1 MTKQKAEVRFVED
14 KCLVIKDG
22 KTIEIGKSVN
32 GGLYKLYSPVVSSAE
47 SAYFATTNAPL
58 STWHY
63 RYGHL
68 NNSLSRVYGLVFR
81 LCAYSWYSIC
91 F

>member
-14 KCLVIKDG
+14 KCLVMKDG

-63 RYGHL
+63 TVGPEGGSSGHTYNL
-68 NNSLSRVYGLVFR
+68 RM
-81 LCAYSWYSIC
+81 
-91 F
+91 